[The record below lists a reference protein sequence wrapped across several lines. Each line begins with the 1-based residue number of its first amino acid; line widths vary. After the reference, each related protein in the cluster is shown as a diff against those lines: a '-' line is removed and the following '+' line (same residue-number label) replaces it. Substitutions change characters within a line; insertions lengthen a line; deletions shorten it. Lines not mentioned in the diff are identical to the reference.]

1 MEFKLK
7 LFLRECAL
15 FAPTMALGL
24 FAAYRMLVLNPGMP
38 ALKAPAFSLADITLL
53 AAIVALF
60 LAGLRFGR
68 FGRLILLF
76 FFFLIVWAGAE
87 AVFETFVPVPID
99 LVLSVGCLVLFAA
112 WRSVLVHD
120 LVVGIAL
127 AGLGA
132 AIGISIMPSFAL
144 VALIV
149 LSFYDIIAV
158 YQTGHMVRM
167 AQGMIQS
174 GVIFGFLIP
183 EETKL
188 FLAPRRQA
196 HDQIGAEFM
205 ILGSGDIALPI
216 VFAASIARESI
227 VRAGIVA
234 GFAVIGIFVTHVLFI
249 NQRQRRA
256 MAALPPIAT
265 LSIIGYVLTILFF

>member
-1 MEFKLK
+1 
-7 LFLRECAL
+7 
-15 FAPTMALGL
+15 MALGL
-24 FAAYRMLVLNPGMP
+24 FTAQRMLVLNPGTP
-38 ALKAPAFSLADITLL
+38 ALSAPAFSLADITLL
-53 AAIVALF
+53 VAIVALF

-68 FGRLILLF
+68 FGRLILIF
-76 FFFLIVWAGAE
+76 FFFLVVWAGAE
-87 AVFETFVPVPID
+87 AVFETFVPFPVD
-99 LVLSVGCLVLFAA
+99 LVFSAGCLVLFSL
-112 WRSVLVHD
+112 WRSVAVHD

-132 AIGISIMPSFAL
+132 AIGISITPSFAL
-144 VALIV
+144 IALVI

-167 AQGMIQS
+167 AQGMIQN

-188 FLAPRRQA
+188 FLAPRREA
-196 HDQIGAEFM
+196 HDKIGAEFM

-216 VFAASIARESI
+216 VFAASLLRQSTAQ
-227 VRAGIVA
+227 AAIVA
-234 GFAVIGIFVTHVLFI
+234 GFALIGVFMTHLLFI

-265 LSIIGYVLTILFF
+265 LSIIGYVLTTLFF